1 MSYPEPLLQRLL
13 FLIRVI
19 KKEINH
25 LNYSSYKIFHQTLT
39 LERIVRLDSDPEFA
53 EQLEAFTSR
62 FCRLQ
67 DSLGDKLL
75 PIWLESLGEPK
86 RSVID
91 NLDKAAQ
98 LGIRVDADEWLMIRQ
113 LRNKMV
119 HEYIEAP
126 EILLEALLAVHDF
139 EPNLVAMAED
149 IFRDLEIHGIKEVQ

>member
-1 MSYPEPLLQRLL
+1 MTLTEPLLQRLQ

-25 LNYSSYKIFHQTLT
+25 LDYSSHKIFQQTLT
-39 LERIVRLDSDPEFA
+39 LERISRLDSEPAFA

-67 DSLGDKLL
+67 DSLGDKLV
-75 PIWLESLGEPK
+75 PVWLESLGEPK
-86 RSVID
+86 RSVVD

-126 EILLEALLAVHDF
+126 EILLEALQAAHDF
-139 EPNLVAMAED
+139 EPSLVAMAED
-149 IFRDLEIHGIKEVQ
+149 IFRDLERHGIKEEK

>member
-1 MSYPEPLLQRLL
+1 MSYPEPLLQRLR

-19 KKEINH
+19 KKEIYH
-25 LNYSSYKIFHQTLT
+25 LNYSSHKIFQQTLT
-39 LERIVRLDSDPEFA
+39 LERVCDLENNPEFA
-53 EQLEAFTSR
+53 EKLEAFTSR

-75 PIWLESLGEPK
+75 PVWLESLGEPK
-86 RSVID
+86 RSVVD

-98 LGIRVDADEWLMIRQ
+98 LGIRIDADEWLTIRQ

-126 EILLEALLAVHDF
+126 EILLEALQAAHNF
-139 EPNLVAMAED
+139 EPSLLLMAED
-149 IFRDLEIHGIKEVQ
+149 IFRDLERHGIKEDQ